1 MGAGLRQAR
10 LTLHRIPTQLVS
22 RLLALSTAFPTIMR
36 RAGFETFV
44 VGLPAVTLV
53 RQWRDDSVAKVGGKI
68 FALLDRDP
76 GEVWCKVSDMSY
88 DLLTELPG
96 IRPAPYFA
104 RAGWVALSADSPLT
118 GAEVEAYIVEAHR
131 LVAAKL
137 SRKQRQ
143 QLGIDHL
150 PLYQPI

>member
-1 MGAGLRQAR
+1 MSV
-10 LTLHRIPTQLVS
+10 TY
-22 RLLALSTAFPTIMR
+22 PTIMR
-36 RAGFETFV
+36 RTGFEAFV
-44 VGLPAVTLV
+44 SGLPAVTLV
-53 RQWRDDSVAKVGGKI
+53 RQWRDDSVAKVGDKI

-104 RAGWVALSADSPLT
+104 RAGWVAISVESPLMP
-118 GAEVEAYIVEAHR
+118 ADIEAYLVEAHR
-131 LVAAKL
+131 LIAAKM
-137 SRKQRQ
+137 SRKRRQ

-150 PLYQPI
+150 PIHQPI

>member
-1 MGAGLRQAR
+1 MSV
-10 LTLHRIPTQLVS
+10 TY
-22 RLLALSTAFPTIMR
+22 PTIMR
-36 RAGFETFV
+36 REGFEAFV
-44 VGLPAVTLV
+44 ARLPAATLV

-76 GEVWCKVSDMSY
+76 GEVWCKVSDMSF

-104 RAGWVALSADSPLT
+104 RAGWVAISVDSPLEA
-118 GAEVEAYIVEAHR
+118 AEVEAYVAEAHR

-137 SRKQRQ
+137 SKKLRQ
-143 QLGIDHL
+143 QLGLDVS
-150 PLYQPI
+150 PIEAPI